1 MSLFDK
7 FRSQKLLSFTLI
19 LFTLSIGIV
28 IGTLINSGVK
38 AAKDSTVA
46 PGATPLTIPN
56 PVELSNTFTQIAK
69 MVEPSVVNISTTYL
83 PKAPTQSRNFNRRQV
98 VPPNDD
104 DQGNGDDNFLYR
116 FFGGNPFGPSEP
128 DQRRGEALGSGVV
141 VDPAGYIVTNN
152 HVVDKAD
159 RIQVKFLNDPT
170 EYEAKVIG
178 TDPQT
183 DLAVIRVEGKKS
195 LAPAKIGNSDA
206 VQVGDWAV
214 AIGSPFGFQATV
226 TAGIISAKERDIPG
240 DTSQFQHFLQTD
252 AAINPGN
259 SGGPLLNIRGEV
271 IGINT
276 LIASR
281 SGGFQGLGFAMP
293 INTAVQVYN
302 EIIKTGKVTRGS
314 IGVSFTPSDTPKARA
329 LLKANNASEG
339 VFVQQVAPGGPAEKA
354 GIKDGDIITSI
365 NGKPVRDGN
374 DLVNNV
380 TTTPVG
386 NAVSVGVIRD
396 GKKENFRVVV
406 GDLAQVFPDRFG
418 NGQPEAPGK
427 SEGTQARFGMT
438 IQNLT
443 SQQRQNLGIKQD
455 GGVQISAVEPSSF
468 AEDIGIEARDIL
480 LSINNQK
487 VNSVDDV
494 RRIQNTLKPG
504 DAVAIRILRANRVG
518 IQPCRSLRAE
528 AENGFRPRG
537 RQRNRC
543 TRRLL
548 HHVAS
553 VRPTGSPE
561 SRVGSGTAGLVR
573 SVRRAEES
581 SWGSRSGASLS
592 GDVSG

>member
-28 IGTLINSGVK
+28 IGTVINSGVK
-38 AAKDSTVA
+38 AAKESVA

-83 PKAPTQSRNFNRRQV
+83 PKAQPQSRNNRRQIQ
-98 VPPNDD
+98 PPSDD
-104 DQGNGDDNFLYR
+104 DQGNGDDNPLFR
-116 FFGGNPFGPSEP
+116 FFGGNPFGFGEP

-141 VDPAGYIVTNN
+141 VDPAGYILTNN

-159 RIQVKFLNDPT
+159 RIQVKFLNDPND
-170 EYEAKVIG
+170 YEAKVIG

-183 DLAVIRVEGKKS
+183 DLAVIRVEGKHN
-195 LAPAKIGNSDA
+195 LAPAKIGNSEA

-302 EIIKTGKVTRGS
+302 EIIKNGKVTRGS
-314 IGVSFTPSDTPKARA
+314 IGVSFTPSDTPRARA
-329 LLKANNASEG
+329 LLKANNANEG

-365 NGKPVRDGN
+365 NGKVVRDGN
-374 DLVNNV
+374 DLVNTV

-386 NAVSVGVIRD
+386 SALSIGVIRD
-396 GKKENFRVVV
+396 GKKENYKVVV

-427 SEGTQARFGMT
+427 AEGTQARFGMT

-443 SQQRQNLGIKQD
+443 SQQRQNLGIKQE
-455 GGVQISAVEPSSF
+455 GGVQISSVEPSSF
-468 AEDIGIEARDIL
+468 AEDIGIEAKDVL

-494 RRIQNTLKPG
+494 RRVQNMLKPG
-504 DAVAIRILRANRVG
+504 DAVAIRILRQN
-518 IQPCRSLRAE
+518 PRSHEWTSEYL
-528 AENGFRPRG
+528 G
-537 RQRNRC
+537 
-543 TRRLL
+543 
-548 HHVAS
+548 
-553 VRPTGSPE
+553 
-561 SRVGSGTAGLVR
+561 GTMPNNAQ
-573 SVRRAEES
+573 
-581 SWGSRSGASLS
+581 
-592 GDVSG
+592 